1 MKNKTTVYKVIGGIL
16 LLIGI
21 IWAIADAMKMG

>member
-21 IWAIADAMKMG
+21 IWAIADAMKLG

>member
-1 MKNKTTVYKVIGGIL
+1 MKNKTTVYKIIGGIL

-21 IWAIADAMKMG
+21 IWAIADAMKLG

>member
-1 MKNKTTVYKVIGGIL
+1 MKNKTTIYKVIGGIL

>member
-1 MKNKTTVYKVIGGIL
+1 MKNKTTIYKVIGGTL